1 MSTPKAQKSNP
12 LDNDDGHTFDKLD
25 LSEHEDLANSNLP
38 SQGLE
43 AYLLDQER
51 QIICTALQQAGG
63 NKTQAAK
70 LLGMTFRSLRYRMKK
85 LDIDDGDDE

>member
-1 MSTPKAQKSNP
+1 
-12 LDNDDGHTFDKLD
+12 LD
-25 LSEHEDLANSNLP
+25 LSDKDLVNSNLP